1 MLYLTIE
8 ANLEMGQN
16 NADQTICNLV
26 MWYKNLDQLLAIQK
40 LNQRCAN
47 HRLKFLSNTILNQ
60 FWKMFNQWLWE
71 KSFLLAIKHNSHEE
85 RKRIDSSQ
93 RRQKM
98 SELQAKEDHLSS
110 RMDTLTTEP
119 LALYGKQGQINWCP
133 FSDSC
138 ST

>member
-1 MLYLTIE
+1 
-8 ANLEMGQN
+8 
-16 NADQTICNLV
+16 
-26 MWYKNLDQLLAIQK
+26 
-40 LNQRCAN
+40 
-47 HRLKFLSNTILNQ
+47 
-60 FWKMFNQWLWE
+60 MFNQWLWE

-85 RKRIDSSQ
+85 RKRIESSQ